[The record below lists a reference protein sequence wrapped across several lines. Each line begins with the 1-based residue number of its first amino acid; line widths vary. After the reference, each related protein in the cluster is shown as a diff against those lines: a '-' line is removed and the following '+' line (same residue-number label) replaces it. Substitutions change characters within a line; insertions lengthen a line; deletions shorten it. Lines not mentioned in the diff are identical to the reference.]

1 MKSGMVFYLTF
12 IIALSYNSGFS
23 QDDKAL
29 EFHLLG
35 QDDDGSFL
43 SEQKHKSAYESFKW
57 IDLGDENSL
66 SFGGGYRFQIENFVN
81 QDFSNQDNEDNIWY
95 LNRFL
100 LHSHLKLGN
109 QFELYSEL
117 SSSTTINKK
126 DLAPVDKDEL
136 SINQVFVKYHFNSH
150 WSFLLGR
157 ENLKFGSRRLIDIRE
172 GPNVR
177 RSFDL
182 ARLDYTTQNTQVTTF
197 FSIPVQLQPKVF
209 DNDFLNFNETFS
221 GVYATK
227 SFNKSLNIDLYGF
240 YQKDNSVN
248 YNSGLANER
257 RYTLGTRYFGTINSF
272 TFNNEM
278 AYQFGQFGEQ
288 NIRAYTLSLQGEVA
302 FNFLADKSVLGLK
315 TEIISGDKNSNDTTL
330 KTFDALYPRGAYFGK
345 VAKFGPSN
353 LIDVHPYINVKKG
366 NCYVELDYDVFWRYS
381 VSDGVY
387 GASLLLDFPST
398 NNKAFIAQQIG
409 TLLGYD
415 INNHFNIEFETN
427 IIFPGD
433 FLKNSNLSATLFH
446 AVITTEFKF

>member
-1 MKSGMVFYLTF
+1 MTLN
-12 IIALSYNSGFS
+12 YNSGFS
-23 QDDKAL
+23 QDDKTF

-35 QDDDGSFL
+35 QDDDVSFL

-57 IDLGDENSL
+57 KDLGNENSL
-66 SFGGGYRFQIENFVN
+66 SFGGGFRFQIENFVN
-81 QDFSNQDNEDNIWY
+81 QDFSKKENDDNIWY
-95 LNRFL
+95 LNRLL
-100 LHSHLKLGN
+100 LHSHLKLGT
-109 QFELYSEL
+109 QFEFYSEL
-117 SSSTTINKK
+117 SSSTAINKNEVS
-126 DLAPVDKDEL
+126 PVDKDIL
-136 SINQVFVKYHFNSH
+136 AFNQAFVKFHFNPH
-150 WSFLLGR
+150 WNLLLGR

-209 DNDFLNFNETFS
+209 DNDFLNFNETLS
-221 GVYATK
+221 GVYATNF
-227 SFNKSLNIDLYGF
+227 FNKSLNIDLYGF

-257 RYTLGTRYFGTINSF
+257 RYTVGIRYFGTSDSF

-278 AYQFGQFGEQ
+278 VYQFGYFGEQ
-288 NIRAYTLSLQGEVA
+288 KIRAYTLSLQGEFA

-330 KTFDALYPRGAYFGK
+330 NTFDALYPRGAYFGK

-353 LIDVHPYINVKKG
+353 LIDMHPYINVKKG

-398 NNKAFIAQQIG
+398 NNKAFIAEQVG

-427 IIFPGD
+427 IIFLGD